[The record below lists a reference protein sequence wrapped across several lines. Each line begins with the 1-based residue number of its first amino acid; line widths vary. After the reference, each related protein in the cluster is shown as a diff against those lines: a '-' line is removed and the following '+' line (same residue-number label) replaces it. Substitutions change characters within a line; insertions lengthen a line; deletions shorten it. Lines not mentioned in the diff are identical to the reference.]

1 MSSAIETHSLTHRY
15 GRTEALHDLTLTVPT
30 GSIFALLGP
39 NGAGKT
45 TTIKLLVNLHAP
57 TAGSARVL
65 GVDSR
70 KLRERDR
77 AQIGYVSEN
86 QLLPLWMTVRQLLDY
101 CRPFYPTWDRD
112 LEKTLLARFAL
123 PPERK
128 LKHLSRGMLMKA
140 SLLSSLAYRPKLLV
154 LDEPFSGLDP
164 LVRDE
169 FIHGV
174 LETSAAGE
182 WTVLISSHDIA
193 EIEQLADHVAI
204 LDAGRLKLSEP
215 AESLQSRFRRIELT
229 LPAPHA
235 PPRTPRRPRSHG
247 RRPGACGTPPPV
259 ENAGRPPAPTAAS
272 SPFTL
277 RSSPLTLPSSWLA
290 FERTG
295 SLARFIDTRFDPAA
309 TEAACRIHFPDAQVT
324 AHPMT
329 LREIFVTLARDSRP
343 VAGSASDPI
352 SPR

>member
-1 MSSAIETHSLTHRY
+1 MSSSAIQTSALSHRY

-45 TTIKLLVNLHAP
+45 TTIKLLMNLLAP
-57 TAGSARVL
+57 TSGEARVL
-65 GVDSR
+65 GTDSR

-86 QLLPLWMTVRQLLDY
+86 QQLPLWMTVRQLLDY

-174 LETSAAGE
+174 LEVSAAGD
-182 WTVLISSHDIA
+182 WTVFVSSHDIA
-193 EIEQLADHVAI
+193 EIEQLADHVGI
-204 LDAGRLKLSEP
+204 LDAGRLQLSEP
-215 AESLQSRFRRIELT
+215 TESLQARFRRIEVT
-229 LPAPHA
+229 LPGSHERQRVDSDGNSPSHPARRSAGSPS
-235 PPRTPRRPRSHG
+235 TP
-247 RRPGACGTPPPV
+247 A
-259 ENAGRPPAPTAAS
+259 
-272 SPFTL
+272 
-277 RSSPLTLPSSWLA
+277 TLPPTWLA
-290 FERTG
+290 FEQTG
-295 SLARFIDTRFDPAA
+295 ALARFIDTRFDAA
-309 TEAACRIHFPDAQVT
+309 STESTCRTHFPDATIT

-329 LREIFVTLARDSRP
+329 LREIFVTLARENRP
-343 VAGSASDPI
+343 AVNA
-352 SPR
+352 